1 MTPTKRCSWRAFK
14 AELIAVF
21 AAAMRVGVTGITSDL
36 GRGLLPLLEAD
47 PCVEQI
53 VAFDVAELP
62 VGFSKLSAVNVD
74 LTRPGIEDELTG
86 AMREASLDA
95 LYHLAFVN
103 SRVHGPA
110 FAHEL
115 EVIGSMHVL
124 AAAQATGL
132 RRLVVPSWTALYG
145 ARPNAPAR
153 FTEDHPLLGAG
164 VRFVIDRVEV
174 ERQVQVFAQRN
185 PQTHVVVLRF
195 APIVGP
201 TADNPVTRLLRTRI
215 IPTVLGFDPLW
226 QVIDER
232 DAARALH
239 LAATSGARGA
249 FNVVSEGAMPFS
261 VLVRLSG
268 GRTLPLPGPV
278 LRSTIALLEATGVA
292 SVPVPL
298 LDYLKY
304 SWLADG
310 SRATKELRFT
320 SSIPPEA
327 ALSSLR

>member
-1 MTPTKRCSWRAFK
+1 M
-14 AELIAVF
+14 
-21 AAAMRVGVTGITSDL
+21 MRVGVTGIASDL

-47 PCVEQI
+47 PRVSQV
-53 VAFDVAELP
+53 VAFDVADAPEGLR
-62 VGFSKLSAVNVD
+62 KLSLVKVD
-74 LTRPGIEDELTG
+74 LTRPGSEEELSRTMQDAAIEVLF
-86 AMREASLDA
+86 
-95 LYHLAFVN
+95 HLAFAN
-103 SRVHGPA
+103 SKVHGAA

-132 RRLVVPSWTALYG
+132 SRLIVPSWTALYG
-145 ARPNAPAR
+145 ARKSGPASY
-153 FTEDHPLLGAG
+153 TEDQPLLGAG
-164 VRFVIDRVEV
+164 VRFVTDRVEV
-174 ERQVQVFAQRN
+174 ERQVESYGQRN

-201 TADNPVTRLLRTRI
+201 TADNPITRLLRTRFV
-215 IPTVLGFDPLW
+215 PTVLGFDPLW

-239 LAATSGARGA
+239 LALSCGCQGA
-249 FNVVSEGAMPFS
+249 FNVVGEGSLPFS

-268 GRTLPLPGPV
+268 GKALPMPAPM

-298 LDYLKY
+298 LDYLRY

-310 SRATKELRFT
+310 TRAAKELRFT
-320 SSIPPEA
+320 ARIPA
-327 ALSSLR
+327 AATLSSLQ

>member
-1 MTPTKRCSWRAFK
+1 MI
-14 AELIAVF
+14 EVF
-21 AAAMRVGVTGITSDL
+21 AASMRVGVTGITSDL
-36 GRGLLPLLEAD
+36 GRGLLPLLESD
-47 PCVEQI
+47 PRVEQVI
-53 VAFDVAELP
+53 AFDVADAPE
-62 VGFSKLSAVNVD
+62 GYRKLNAVSVD
-74 LTRPGIEDELTG
+74 LTRPGIEEELTRN
-86 AMREASLDA
+86 MRDA
-95 LYHLAFVN
+95 RIDTLFHLAFVN
-103 SRVHGPA
+103 SRVHGAA

-132 RRLVVPSWTALYG
+132 QRLVVPSWTALYG
-145 ARPNAPAR
+145 ARRNGPAR
-153 FTEDHPLLGAG
+153 YTEDHPLLGAG
-164 VRFVIDRVEV
+164 VRFVTDRVEV
-174 ERQVQVFAQRN
+174 ERQVEAFSQRN

-201 TADNPVTRLLRTRI
+201 TADNPITRLLKTRFV
-215 IPTVLGFDPLW
+215 PTVLGFDPLW

-239 LAATSGARGA
+239 LAASCGCQGA
-249 FNVVSEGAMPFS
+249 FNVVGEGAMPFS

-268 GRTLPLPGPV
+268 GRAMPMPGPV

-298 LDYLKY
+298 LDYLRY

-310 SRATKELRFT
+310 SRAARDLRFT
-320 SSIPPEA
+320 ARIPAEA